1 MATEI
6 PPLATVKEA
15 KLLRYLAPTLLSLMI
30 ITATVWLYYQLPTLR
45 QLEFESTS
53 LKVNNAKLLR
63 QNKELKRQHKALS
76 EKLQDSEQAAAIQKV
91 TNKELQLRLTTL
103 QDEVI
108 DLNRELDFYQNVTQ
122 GNTSTK
128 LQIRELTLTAD
139 SKQENRINYRLVIT
153 QGKKITAPITGA
165 IQLFVT
171 GENKALADTI
181 KIAQHQ
187 LKLRYVQ
194 VLDGQIT
201 LAEGFNPKTVTI
213 SLKQNTKTT
222 LSKDFDW
229 KVIPNLSQPAR

>member
-30 ITATVWLYYQLPTLR
+30 IIATVWLYYQLPTLR
-45 QLEFESTS
+45 ELQFETTS

-63 QNKELKRQHKALS
+63 QNKELKRQHKTLS